1 MCLFAPFAGIP
12 ALFGGAGAAAGGA
25 AAAAGGAA
33 SAGSGLGAA
42 LQGLGALASAGGAIA
57 GGISANNVAEYN
69 AQVAE
74 NNAEAERQR
83 AGYEAELMKDRKRQI
98 IGAQRAAGAAAG
110 LDITTGTPVAVLG
123 DTAKQSEMDIL
134 ARLYSGESAATAHQ
148 NDAAN
153 FRAEGKMQRTAGFI
167 SAGSSLLTNFG
178 KLATSRSRYQPLYGA
193 S

>member
-12 ALFGGAGAAAGGA
+12 ALFGGAGAAA
-25 AAAAGGAA
+25 AGGVAA
-33 SAGSGLGAA
+33 AGSGLGTA

-74 NNAEAERQR
+74 NNAQAERQR
-83 AGYEAELMKDRKRQI
+83 AGYEAELMKDRQRQI

-134 ARLYSGESAATAHQ
+134 ARLYSGESAATAYQ

-153 FRAEGKMQRTAGFI
+153 FRAEGKAQRTAGFI
-167 SAGSSLLTNFG
+167 GAGSSLLSSFG
-178 KLATSRSRYQPLYGA
+178 KMAADRNRRYAPLGA
-193 S
+193 